1 MLELLFTPAR
11 TWSSTACI
19 LGKVTIDKSPFAFS
33 SELIDFPNMTANI
46 PLMAI
51 FPNELRGNC
60 SACLPP
66 YENNA
71 LSSRVLWANAA
82 PFQNVM
88 LILHFRLRK
97 EAQSMFQIPSPQ
109 VHSSTSVSSYVR
121 GILTFSPSLLLYS
134 RPSLTNWPAPSNL
147 RASHALSF
155 LVNRPSHHMKRARRM
170 ASCCR
175 NDL

>member
-97 EAQSMFQIPSPQ
+97 EAQSMFQIPSPKYILPLPC
-109 VHSSTSVSSYVR
+109 HPMFEAYLLSPLHYYSTPGHPSRIGQLHPIS
-121 GILTFSPSLLLYS
+121 GLLTPYRSLS
-134 RPSLTNWPAPSNL
+134 IAHRII
-147 RASHALSF
+147 
-155 LVNRPSHHMKRARRM
+155 
-170 ASCCR
+170 
-175 NDL
+175 